1 MPQDMGLGGRHAKCS
16 VVPVPMKKARSI
28 AGDSHHHAASASRLL
43 DSNVGLPG
51 YPDDWPSVHPACESC
66 HWSILETRRFKGR
79 ELCLA
84 CIAQYFDGDDEE

>member
-1 MPQDMGLGGRHAKCS
+1 
-16 VVPVPMKKARSI
+16 MKKACSLP
-28 AGDSHHHAASASRLL
+28 GDSPRHATSASRLL

-66 HWSILETRRFKGR
+66 HWSMLETRRFKGR

-84 CIAQYFDGDDEE
+84 CIAQYFNGDDEE

>member
-1 MPQDMGLGGRHAKCS
+1 MTQEEALAPGTRSAPSC
-16 VVPVPMKKARSI
+16 PVPMKKAHSL
-28 AGDSHHHAASASRLL
+28 AGGSHQHASASRLL

-66 HWSILETRRFKGR
+66 HWSMLETRRFKGR

-84 CIAQYFDGDDEE
+84 CIAQYFDGESDDE